1 MNNWHNFT
9 LMQIARDVS
18 EIKARIAEVATW
30 AQRLAL
36 LAMLWGA
43 GLVANLSAED
53 KGAIIGAVIKSLGR

>member
-1 MNNWHNFT
+1 MNNWHSFT

-18 EIKARIAEVATW
+18 EIKSRMTEVVTW

-43 GLVANLSAED
+43 GLVTNISAED
-53 KGAIIGAVIKSLGR
+53 KGQIIGAVIKSLK